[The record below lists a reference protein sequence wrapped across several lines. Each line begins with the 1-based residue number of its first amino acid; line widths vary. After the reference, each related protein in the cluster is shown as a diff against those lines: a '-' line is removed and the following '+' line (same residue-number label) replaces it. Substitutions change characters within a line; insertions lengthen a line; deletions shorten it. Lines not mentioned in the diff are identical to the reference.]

1 MIKIALVF
9 CAALFFGSAIILDSY
24 QTHVST
30 PVITSDRISY
40 KQGDSA
46 IISGWVN
53 YNEEATSDVLLR
65 IVATSPSEITIF
77 DEYITSNYEGI
88 FAIEIPISSD
98 VEIGSYEIEVISQCR
113 EIHREICTHQYEV
126 LSINVEKAEKQGDE
140 IPDWIRNNAAW
151 WADGSIDDQTF
162 VSGVEFFIEEGI
174 LSVHT
179 TAQSSEKTSDEIPDW
194 IRNNAAWWAEGIIS
208 DFDFVRGIEYLVNNG
223 IIQVKQTAAST
234 EIDSSSLDDVD
245 SEPNEDEIESQ
256 HELCLGEARCFSGT
270 LVKMVDNDIMQ
281 VDGDI
286 VRLALVDAPKM
297 KYDNGKARN
306 FIELICP
313 VGSTVVVDQDDS
325 QLEDKYGRILGVVY
339 CNNSNLNKELLDI
352 GLGDLYSAFCDQSE
366 FRNSDWALKHGC
378 ES

>member
-1 MIKIALVF
+1 MIKIAIIF
-9 CAALFFGSAIILDSY
+9 CAALFFGTTIILDSY

-30 PVITSDRISY
+30 PIITSDRINY
-40 KQGDSA
+40 KQGDNA

-65 IVATSPSEITIF
+65 IVATSPSEIKIF
-77 DEYITSNYEGI
+77 DEYVTSNNEGI
-88 FAIEIPISSD
+88 FAIQIPISND
-98 VEIGSYEIEVISQCR
+98 AEIGSYEIKVISQCR
-113 EIHREICTHQYEV
+113 EIHREICTHQYEA
-126 LSINVEKAEKQGDE
+126 LSINVEKGANQDEK

-151 WADGSIDDQTF
+151 WAEGSIDDQTF

-174 LSVHT
+174 LSVQT
-179 TAQSSEKTSDEIPDW
+179 VQSNEKTSDEIPDW

-208 DFDFVRGIEYLVNNG
+208 DFDFVKGIEYLVNNE
-223 IIQVKQTAAST
+223 IIQVKQTASI
-234 EIDSSSLDDVD
+234 EIDSSSLDVD
-245 SEPNEDEIESQ
+245 AGTNEDEIESR
-256 HELCLGEARCFSGT
+256 HELCLGDARCFSGT
-270 LVKMVDNDIMQ
+270 LVKMVDNDILQ
-281 VDGDI
+281 VDDDI

-306 FIELICP
+306 FIEVICP

-366 FRNSDWALKHGC
+366 FRHSDWALKHGC